1 LMRLIFLI
9 GVTVATLMV
18 GGCAPIVQVSGYVPL
33 KAEIERLRVGVS
45 TRADVLQSLGEP
57 LNYREDS
64 ANSML
69 FVQQKVETVAF
80 LKPRVSERKIV
91 KLTFDK
97 TSILTK
103 VEQFAGADAKPFEM
117 EKKIVV
123 SKGRKLTFWQQMF
136 GNISNFS
143 SEQFLD

>member
-1 LMRLIFLI
+1 MRLIFLI

-91 KLTFDK
+91 KLSFDK
-97 TSILTK
+97 TSTLAK

-123 SKGRKLTFWQQMF
+123 STGRKLSFWQQMF

>member
-1 LMRLIFLI
+1 MRLIFLI
-9 GVTVATLMV
+9 GVTLATLIA

-33 KAEIERLRVGVS
+33 KAEIERLRVGFS

-64 ANSML
+64 ANSIL

-103 VEQFAGADAKPFEM
+103 VEQFAGADAKSFDM

>member
-1 LMRLIFLI
+1 MRLNFLI
-9 GVTVATLMV
+9 GVTVATLIA
-18 GGCAPIVQVSGYVPL
+18 GGCAPIVHVSGYVPL
-33 KAEIERLRVGVS
+33 KAEIERLRVGSS
-45 TRADVLQSLGEP
+45 TRADVLKILGEP
-57 LNYREDS
+57 LNYLEDS
-64 ANSML
+64 PNSIL

-91 KLTFDK
+91 KLSFDK
-97 TSILTK
+97 TSTLAK

-123 SKGRKLTFWQQMF
+123 STGRKLSFWQQMF

>member
-1 LMRLIFLI
+1 MRVIFLI
-9 GVTVATLMV
+9 SVTLATLIA

-33 KAEIERLRVGVS
+33 KAEIERLRVGSS
-45 TRADVLQSLGEP
+45 TRADVLKILGEP

-64 ANSML
+64 PNSIL

-91 KLTFDK
+91 KLSFDK
-97 TSILTK
+97 TSTLAK
-103 VEQFAGADAKPFEM
+103 VEQFAGADAKSFEM
-117 EKKIVV
+117 EKEIVV
-123 SKGRKLTFWQQMF
+123 STGRKLSFWQQMF

>member
-1 LMRLIFLI
+1 MRLIFLI